1 MNAFFNTSP
10 APKIFESQNL
20 PIMHCSNTEKVL
32 KVVFAPSSSSF
43 VEIIHLWK
51 WPLNLDIF
59 TKKNILTSCAWFP
72 PSFSLFWKKNGRFLG
87 NKITLWNYQKEEST
101 KLCWSD
107 SEFWN
112 LVSAPNILSAL
123 ILWPNSWHSMI
134 YVEGSNLVHFQNT
147 NVKLLILQFSILCRK
162 SLKMQF
168 LGEMQSAVL

>member
-1 MNAFFNTSP
+1 M
-10 APKIFESQNL
+10 
-20 PIMHCSNTEKVL
+20 PIMHCNITNKVL

-43 VEIIHLWK
+43 VETIYLFQLWY
-51 WPLNLDIF
+51 WPLNLNIHEEKTSWPHVHGF
-59 TKKNILTSCAWFP
+59 LRRLVYSEKKS
-72 PSFSLFWKKNGRFLG
+72 RFLV
-87 NKITLWNYQKEEST
+87 NKITLWNYQREESVYST

-162 SLKMQF
+162 SSRKQL

>member
-1 MNAFFNTSP
+1 
-10 APKIFESQNL
+10 
-20 PIMHCSNTEKVL
+20 MHCNNTDKVL

-43 VEIIHLWK
+43 VETIYLFQLWY
-51 WPLNLDIF
+51 WPLKEKTSWPHVYGFLRRLVYSE
-59 TKKNILTSCAWFP
+59 KNSRL
-72 PSFSLFWKKNGRFLG
+72 LE
-87 NKITLWNYQKEEST
+87 NKITLWNYQRGGRVYST

-162 SLKMQF
+162 SLRKQF
-168 LGEMQSAVL
+168 LGEIQSAVL